1 MPYIR
6 GRYYMNPVVGDALEA
21 AREAEAALQAL
32 EHAAKVARGDTGE
45 EDDAGAGSSNGN
57 GSYANGSSASGGS
70 GVNSNADA
78 YAKSAPG
85 PIHRVEIEAA
95 ELVPAHSGRAQRGFV
110 ARIHRRANGNAANAP
125 VPGDAGVRT
134 AGAPTALAFGFVLA
148 IRRRLRER
156 IRLAIRAQLF
166 GATKRHATRPRNPR
180 LLQSQRPNQF
190 PPRPIRRRLQVAQ
203 AFLPVPTQ
211 QQAWIAIA

>member
-45 EDDAGAGSSNGN
+45 EDDAGASSSSGDAGGN
-57 GSYANGSSASGGS
+57 NASGS
-70 GVNSNADA
+70 GANSNADA

-110 ARIHRRANGNAANAP
+110 ARIHRRANGHAANAP
-125 VPGDAGVRT
+125 AQDSLPGRSNSPSSSIANGHANASAPPFARNSSLSK
-134 AGAPTALAFGFVLA
+134 GAMHLAPETHVFSNHNDLTNFL
-148 IRRRLRER
+148 
-156 IRLAIRAQLF
+156 
-166 GATKRHATRPRNPR
+166 HD
-180 LLQSQRPNQF
+180 QF
-190 PPRPIRRRLQVAQ
+190 AEDCK
-203 AFLPVPTQ
+203 
-211 QQAWIAIA
+211 

>member
-45 EDDAGAGSSNGN
+45 EDDAGASSSSGDDGGSN
-57 GSYANGSSASGGS
+57 ASGS
-70 GVNSNADA
+70 GANSNSDA

-95 ELVPAHSGRAQRGFV
+95 ELVPSHSGRAQRGFV
-110 ARIHRRANGNAANAP
+110 ARIHRHANGNAANAP
-125 VPGDAGVRT
+125 AQDSLPGRSNSPSSSIANGNANASASPFARNSSMPD
-134 AGAPTALAFGFVLA
+134 
-148 IRRRLRER
+148 
-156 IRLAIRAQLF
+156 
-166 GATKRHATRPRNPR
+166 ATRQGAMHPAPETHVFSNHND
-180 LLQSQRPNQF
+180 LTNFLHDQF
-190 PPRPIRRRLQVAQ
+190 ADDCK
-203 AFLPVPTQ
+203 
-211 QQAWIAIA
+211 

>member
-45 EDDAGAGSSNGN
+45 EDAASAGS
-57 GSYANGSSASGGS
+57 SSASGSGNGASGS
-70 GVNSNADA
+70 SANSTSDV

-85 PIHRVEIEAA
+85 PIHRVEIEAS

-110 ARIHRRANGNAANAP
+110 APIHRHVNGNAANTPASASASPSTSLKNATQPGAMRPAP
-125 VPGDAGVRT
+125 ETHVFSNHNDLT
-134 AGAPTALAFGFVLA
+134 NFL
-148 IRRRLRER
+148 
-156 IRLAIRAQLF
+156 
-166 GATKRHATRPRNPR
+166 HD
-180 LLQSQRPNQF
+180 QF
-190 PPRPIRRRLQVAQ
+190 SEDCK
-203 AFLPVPTQ
+203 
-211 QQAWIAIA
+211 

>member
-6 GRYYMNPVVGDALEA
+6 GRYYIDPVVGDALEA

-45 EDDAGAGSSNGN
+45 EDDAGAGSSSAN
-57 GSYANGSSASGGS
+57 GSYANGSYASGGS
-70 GVNSNADA
+70 GVNSSADA

-134 AGAPTALAFGFVLA
+134 AGLRPAPLPSGSSSPFANGNANASASQFA
-148 IRRRLRER
+148 RNSS
-156 IRLAIRAQLF
+156 AQQN
-166 GATKRHATRPRNPR
+166 AMQPAP
-180 LLQSQRPNQF
+180 
-190 PPRPIRRRLQVAQ
+190 
-203 AFLPVPTQ
+203 
-211 QQAWIAIA
+211 

>member
-45 EDDAGAGSSNGN
+45 DDAGASGTSGGSAGY
-57 GSYANGSSASGGS
+57 GGSASGS
-70 GVNSNADA
+70 GANSSSDA

-85 PIHRVEIEAA
+85 PIHRVEIEAS

-125 VPGDAGVRT
+125 AQDSLPGRSN
-134 AGAPTALAFGFVLA
+134 APSLSIANGNANASASPFA
-148 IRRRLRER
+148 RNSS
-156 IRLAIRAQLF
+156 
-166 GATKRHATRPRNPR
+166 TKQNAVHPAPETHVFSNHND
-180 LLQSQRPNQF
+180 LTNFLHDQF
-190 PPRPIRRRLQVAQ
+190 AEDCK
-203 AFLPVPTQ
+203 
-211 QQAWIAIA
+211 

>member
-45 EDDAGAGSSNGN
+45 EDDAGAISSG
-57 GSYANGSSASGGS
+57 ANGSNGGNSSSASANGA
-70 GVNSNADA
+70 NSSSDA

-125 VPGDAGVRT
+125 AQDSFPGRSNSPSSSIANRNGNASASPSARNSSMPDAT
-134 AGAPTALAFGFVLA
+134 SQSAMHPAPETHVFSNHNDLTNFL
-148 IRRRLRER
+148 
-156 IRLAIRAQLF
+156 
-166 GATKRHATRPRNPR
+166 HD
-180 LLQSQRPNQF
+180 QF
-190 PPRPIRRRLQVAQ
+190 AEDSK
-203 AFLPVPTQ
+203 
-211 QQAWIAIA
+211 

>member
-45 EDDAGAGSSNGN
+45 EDDAGASSSSANGSNGGN
-57 GSYANGSSASGGS
+57 SSASGS
-70 GVNSNADA
+70 GANSNADA

-95 ELVPAHSGRAQRGFV
+95 ELVPAHSGRGQRGFV
-110 ARIHRRANGNAANAP
+110 ARIHRRSNGNAANAS
-125 VPGDAGVRT
+125 
-134 AGAPTALAFGFVLA
+134 
-148 IRRRLRER
+148 
-156 IRLAIRAQLF
+156 AQDSLF
-166 GATKRHATRPRNPR
+166 GRSNSPSSSIANGNANASASPFARNSSTPDATR
-180 LLQSQRPNQF
+180 QSAMHPAPETHVFSNHNDLTNFLHDQF
-190 PPRPIRRRLQVAQ
+190 AEDCK
-203 AFLPVPTQ
+203 
-211 QQAWIAIA
+211 

>member
-45 EDDAGAGSSNGN
+45 DDPGSSNSSGSGN
-57 GSYANGSSASGGS
+57 GASGSSNASGS
-70 GVNSNADA
+70 DANSSADA
-78 YAKSAPG
+78 YAKAAPG

-95 ELVPAHSGRAQRGFV
+95 ELVPAHSGRAQRGW
-110 ARIHRRANGNAANAP
+110 RRRCSYRRRP
-125 VPGDAGVRT
+125 
-134 AGAPTALAFGFVLA
+134 AGAVAFGFQFA
-148 IRRRLRER
+148 IRE
-156 IRLAIRAQLF
+156 QLLE
-166 GATKRHATRPRNPR
+166 ATKRNALRPRNPR

-190 PPRPIRRRLQVAQ
+190 PPRPIRRR
-203 AFLPVPTQ
+203 F
-211 QQAWIAIA
+211 

>member
-45 EDDAGAGSSNGN
+45 EDDAGASSSSGD
-57 GSYANGSSASGGS
+57 GSYASGGS
-70 GVNSNADA
+70 ASSSGANSNSDA

-95 ELVPAHSGRAQRGFV
+95 ELVPSHSGRAQRGFV
-110 ARIHRRANGNAANAP
+110 ARIHRHANGNAANAP
-125 VPGDAGVRT
+125 AQGDAGVRT
-134 AGAPTALAFGFVLA
+134 AGVPP
-148 IRRRLRER
+148 
-156 IRLAIRAQLF
+156 AQLPSGSSSPF
-166 GATKRHATRPRNPR
+166 ARNSSMPDATRQGAMHPAPETHVFSNHND
-180 LLQSQRPNQF
+180 LTNFLHDQF
-190 PPRPIRRRLQVAQ
+190 AEDYK
-203 AFLPVPTQ
+203 
-211 QQAWIAIA
+211 

>member
-45 EDDAGAGSSNGN
+45 EDDAGATSSRA
-57 GSYANGSSASGGS
+57 SSGSSA
-70 GVNSNADA
+70 NSNSDA
-78 YAKSAPG
+78 YANSAPG

-110 ARIHRRANGNAANAP
+110 ARIHRHANGNAANGLA
-125 VPGDAGVRT
+125 PGDAGVRT
-134 AGAPTALAFGFVLA
+134 AGASSTLAQ
-148 IRRRLRER
+148 REPP
-156 IRLAIRAQLF
+156 AQLSSGSSSPF
-166 GATKRHATRPRNPR
+166 ARN
-180 LLQSQRPNQF
+180 SS
-190 PPRPIRRRLQVAQ
+190 
-203 AFLPVPTQ
+203 TQ
-211 QQAWIAIA
+211 QNAMRPAPETHVFSNHNDLTNFLHDQFAEDCK

>member
-45 EDDAGAGSSNGN
+45 EDDAGASSSTGGVGGN
-57 GSYANGSSASGGS
+57 NASSSGA
-70 GVNSNADA
+70 NSNSDA

-95 ELVPAHSGRAQRGFV
+95 ELVPSHSGRAQRGFV

-125 VPGDAGVRT
+125 AQGDAGVRT
-134 AGAPTALAFGFVLA
+134 AGTSTALAN
-148 IRRRLRER
+148 RE
-156 IRLAIRAQLF
+156 LPAQLPSGSSSPF
-166 GATKRHATRPRNPR
+166 ARNASMPDAPRQGAMHPAPETHVFSNHNDLTNF
-180 LLQSQRPNQF
+180 LHDQF
-190 PPRPIRRRLQVAQ
+190 AEDCK
-203 AFLPVPTQ
+203 
-211 QQAWIAIA
+211 

>member
-45 EDDAGAGSSNGN
+45 EDDAGASSSSGD
-57 GSYANGSSASGGS
+57 GSYASGGDASGS
-70 GVNSNADA
+70 GANSNADT

-110 ARIHRRANGNAANAP
+110 ARIHRRANGHAANAP
-125 VPGDAGVRT
+125 AQDSLPGRSNSPSSSIANGHANASAPPFARNSSLSK
-134 AGAPTALAFGFVLA
+134 GAMHLAPETHVFSNHNDLTNFL
-148 IRRRLRER
+148 
-156 IRLAIRAQLF
+156 
-166 GATKRHATRPRNPR
+166 HD
-180 LLQSQRPNQF
+180 QF
-190 PPRPIRRRLQVAQ
+190 AEDCK
-203 AFLPVPTQ
+203 
-211 QQAWIAIA
+211 

>member
-45 EDDAGAGSSNGN
+45 EDDAGASSSSGDAGGGN
-57 GSYANGSSASGGS
+57 ASGS
-70 GVNSNADA
+70 GANSTADA

-95 ELVPAHSGRAQRGFV
+95 ELVPSHSGRAQRGFV
-110 ARIHRRANGNAANAP
+110 ARIHRHANGNAANAP
-125 VPGDAGVRT
+125 AQGDAGVRT
-134 AGAPTALAFGFVLA
+134 AGVPP
-148 IRRRLRER
+148 
-156 IRLAIRAQLF
+156 AQLPSGSPSLF
-166 GATKRHATRPRNPR
+166 ARNSSTPDATRQGAMHPAPETHVFSNHND
-180 LLQSQRPNQF
+180 LTNFLHDQF
-190 PPRPIRRRLQVAQ
+190 AEDCK
-203 AFLPVPTQ
+203 
-211 QQAWIAIA
+211 

>member
-32 EHAAKVARGDTGE
+32 EHAAKVARGDTGD
-45 EDDAGAGSSNGN
+45 EDDAGASSSSGSNG
-57 GSYANGSSASGGS
+57 SASGGS
-70 GVNSNADA
+70 NANSNSDA

-125 VPGDAGVRT
+125 AQDSFPGRSNSQSSSIANGSANGSASPSARNSSCVSQ
-134 AGAPTALAFGFVLA
+134 GAMHPAPETHVFSNHNDLTNFL
-148 IRRRLRER
+148 
-156 IRLAIRAQLF
+156 
-166 GATKRHATRPRNPR
+166 HD
-180 LLQSQRPNQF
+180 QF
-190 PPRPIRRRLQVAQ
+190 AEDCK
-203 AFLPVPTQ
+203 
-211 QQAWIAIA
+211 

>member
-45 EDDAGAGSSNGN
+45 GDDAGASSSGANGGGGSS
-57 GSYANGSSASGGS
+57 GSSSA
-70 GVNSNADA
+70 NSSADA

-125 VPGDAGVRT
+125 AQDSFPGRSNSPSSSIANGNANASASSSARNSAMPD
-134 AGAPTALAFGFVLA
+134 
-148 IRRRLRER
+148 
-156 IRLAIRAQLF
+156 
-166 GATKRHATRPRNPR
+166 ATRQGAMHPAPETHVFSNHND
-180 LLQSQRPNQF
+180 LTNFLHDQF
-190 PPRPIRRRLQVAQ
+190 PEDCK
-203 AFLPVPTQ
+203 
-211 QQAWIAIA
+211 

>member
-32 EHAAKVARGDTGE
+32 EHAAKVARGDRGE
-45 EDDAGAGSSNGN
+45 EDDAGASSSSGDGN
-57 GSYANGSSASGGS
+57 YASGGS
-70 GVNSNADA
+70 ASSSGANSNSDA

-110 ARIHRRANGNAANAP
+110 ARIHRHANGNAANAP
-125 VPGDAGVRT
+125 AQDSLPGRSNSPSSIANGNANASASPFARNSSSSK
-134 AGAPTALAFGFVLA
+134 GAMHPAPETHVFSNHNDLTNFL
-148 IRRRLRER
+148 
-156 IRLAIRAQLF
+156 
-166 GATKRHATRPRNPR
+166 HD
-180 LLQSQRPNQF
+180 QF
-190 PPRPIRRRLQVAQ
+190 AEDCK
-203 AFLPVPTQ
+203 
-211 QQAWIAIA
+211 